1 MEAQLSF
8 NLDDPIDMRE
18 YDHAPK
24 GYRYFLL
31 LNDFIKMLSNEH
43 QFGPKPNTFMAEKY
57 AKELFTM
64 ATSHKLT
71 EVASMIKS
79 NLPIEVNGR

>member
-31 LNDFIKMLSNEH
+31 LNDFIKMLANDHYS
-43 QFGPKPNTFMAEKY
+43 GPKPNAFVVEKY
-57 AKELFTM
+57 AKELFAM
-64 ATSHKLT
+64 ANSHRLT

-79 NLPIEVNGR
+79 QIPVEVHR